1 MKNSIVILQEN
12 VAFAKELAGLFEASG
27 LYEVSGIAHDGING
41 LKTIE
46 EKRPNFVI
54 MDLLLTGIDGLGVLD
69 CINEKKIETKV
80 IILSSLMREEI
91 VTQAMNKGARYY
103 MAKPFNF
110 ELLKQRM
117 SAIAEGGSFTEDNSV
132 HEVRKISLEEK
143 ISRIFINVGIPPH
156 IKGYS
161 YLRESV
167 KLVIKNPNVINHIT
181 KELYPQVG
189 EYFNTTASKVERA
202 IRHAIEVAWNRGRI
216 ESINQILG
224 VRAYVGAEKPTNG
237 EFIALIADK
246 MLLEENY

>member
-27 LYEVSGIAHDGING
+27 AYEVSGIAHDGISG
-41 LKTIE
+41 LKMIE
-46 EKRPNFVI
+46 EKRPDFVI
-54 MDLLLTGIDGLGVLD
+54 LDLILTGMDGLGVLD
-69 CINEKKIETKV
+69 CINEKNIETKV

-91 VTQAMNKGARYY
+91 VAQAMNKGARYY
-103 MAKPFNF
+103 MVKPFNF

-117 SAIAEGGSFTEDNSV
+117 RAIADADSFTEEKV
-132 HEVRKISLEEK
+132 VPEVRKTSLEEK

-156 IKGYS
+156 IKGYG

-167 KLVIKNPNVINHIT
+167 KLVVKNPNVINHIT
-181 KELYPQVG
+181 KELYPQIG
-189 EYFNTTASKVERA
+189 EYFDTTASKVERA

-246 MLLEENY
+246 MLLEGNV